1 MTAATDGALPDI
13 ETRACEDHHL
23 ALRLWLRLLTCTN
36 LIEGDVRRRLT
47 QRFSFTLPRFDL
59 MAQLD
64 RCPDGLTMSALSKRM
79 MVTGGNVTGITDQ
92 VEREGYVAREV
103 DPDDRRVVRVR
114 LTDAG
119 RAAFAVMA
127 AEHEAWIKDL
137 MGGLNEAEIKQLL
150 DLLGRLKGHI
160 VEART
165 P

>member
-1 MTAATDGALPDI
+1 MTAATESAPTDI
-13 ETRACEDHHL
+13 ETRACADHHQ

-64 RCPDGLTMSALSKRM
+64 RCPEGLTMSALSKRM

-92 VEREGYVAREV
+92 VEREGYVVREV
-103 DPDDRRVVRVR
+103 DPSDRRVFRVR

-119 RAAFAVMA
+119 RAAFAEMA
-127 AEHEAWIKDL
+127 AEHETWITDL
-137 MGGLNEAEIKQLL
+137 MSGLSEAEIKQLL
-150 DLLGRLKGHI
+150 GLLGRLKDHI
-160 VEART
+160 NARKT
-165 P
+165 A